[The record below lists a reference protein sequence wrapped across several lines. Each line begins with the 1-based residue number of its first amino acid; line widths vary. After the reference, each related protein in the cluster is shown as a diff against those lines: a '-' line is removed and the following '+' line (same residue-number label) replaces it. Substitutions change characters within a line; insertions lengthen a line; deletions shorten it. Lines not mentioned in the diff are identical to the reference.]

1 MSRSFL
7 VGLCVTIFTVVLML
21 VALVAC
27 GGGGNTPSQTGFVN
41 TSTSDPPTCSAPSGP
56 YSHVFVTVTD
66 VKIHSSANAG
76 SNDSGWIDLTPNLKN
91 TPQQVDLLSQAS
103 TECFLA
109 MLGSKTEIQAGSYQQ
124 IRVFLAPDNTT
135 ISGNQCSS
143 APGNPANCVVLAAD
157 SSVHALQLASEA
169 QTGLKIP
176 SGQIAGGK
184 FTIAPGE
191 TKDLDIDFNACAS
204 IVVSGNGQFILKP
217 VLHAGEVGLSSAI
230 NGTVI
235 DNSTSK
241 PIVGGTTVVALE
253 QKDSSGVDR
262 VVMSTLA
269 DANGNF
275 ALCPVP
281 AGAYDLVV
289 AAVNG
294 GGVFYAATVTTGVQ
308 ASTAVGNIPVNP
320 EPSTNAASTAGASLT
335 GVVQT
340 SGNSGALSEIVTL
353 SALQTVGISGSN
365 LLVTIPLVQQSVATS
380 NVTTASGVSCLGGF
394 DCVDFTL
401 AVPGVNALAGA
412 FAGASTVYVQST
424 VGSYTVDGQPVP
436 HADGTPVC
444 GQTDVMSI
452 PLTVTPGNPFPVGT
466 LSFTGCS

>member
-1 MSRSFL
+1 MSRFFL
-7 VGLCVTIFTVVLML
+7 VGLCVTTFAVVLML
-21 VALVAC
+21 VAC
-27 GGGGNTPSQTGFVN
+27 GGGTSTASQTAFVN
-41 TSTSDPPTCSAPSGP
+41 VSTSDPPTCSAPSGP

-66 VKIHSSANAG
+66 VKIHTSANAG
-76 SNDSGWIDLTPNLKN
+76 SNDSGWVDLTPNLKN
-91 TPQQVDLLSQAS
+91 SPQQVDLLSQAS
-103 TECFLA
+103 SECFLA

-124 IRVFLAPDNTT
+124 IRVFLAPDNTS

-143 APGNPANCVVLAAD
+143 APGNPANCLVLAAD
-157 SSVHALQLASEA
+157 NSVHALKLASEA
-169 QTGLKIP
+169 QNGLKIP

-191 TKDLDIDFNACAS
+191 TKDLDIDFDACAS
-204 IVVSGNGQFILKP
+204 IAPSGGQFILKP

-253 QKDSSGVDR
+253 QKDNSGVDR

-294 GGVFYAATVTTGVQ
+294 AGVFYAATVTTGVQ
-308 ASTAVGNIPVNP
+308 ASTAAGNIPVNP
-320 EPSTNAASTAGASLT
+320 EPSANGASTAAASLT

-340 SGNSGALSEIVTL
+340 SGSSGAVSEIVTL
-353 SALQTVGISGSN
+353 SALQTVGIAGSN

-380 NVTTASGVSCLGGF
+380 NVTTASGVSCSNGF
-394 DCVDFTL
+394 DCIDFTL
-401 AVPGVNALAGA
+401 AVPGVNAFVGSFIGSGTL
-412 FAGASTVYVQST
+412 YVQST
-424 VGSYTVDGQPVP
+424 GGSYIVDGQPVP

-444 GQTDVMSI
+444 GQTDMMSS
-452 PLTVTPGNPFPVGT
+452 PVTVTPGNPFPAGT